1 MKPYTKSYVE
11 YLHWLQIITE
21 INDDVLVA
29 QSRVVNQL
37 ALIKQTHEDMAPDL
51 SDFDDQMAQ
60 YMLDSKMSL
69 GRK

>member
-29 QSRVVNQL
+29 QTRVVNQL

-51 SDFDDQMAQ
+51 SDFDNKMAQ
-60 YMLDSKMSL
+60 YMLDSKLSS